1 MDTYFFD
8 SSAKAITKWAFLLL
22 TYLGSILFKQFSL
35 SVILP
40 TVFIYFL
47 SNLFDYI
54 DLAFFKKSK
63 AKSIRIIS
71 FFIVIL
77 LTFETVMIFSIQIGN
92 NDTVNTFLNEHY
104 FIIYIASA
112 LIWLVPLIDGIRSFF
127 DVNIKN
133 SAEAA
138 KILSSSTAYDNMT
151 QSILNKNN

>member
-54 DLAFFKKSK
+54 DLAFL
-63 AKSIRIIS
+63 R
-71 FFIVIL
+71 
-77 LTFETVMIFSIQIGN
+77 N
-92 NDTVNTFLNEHY
+92 
-104 FIIYIASA
+104 
-112 LIWLVPLIDGIRSFF
+112 
-127 DVNIKN
+127 
-133 SAEAA
+133 
-138 KILSSSTAYDNMT
+138 
-151 QSILNKNN
+151 QS